1 MRKSF
6 TVSLRVGKEELFAK
20 NQKVIEKERER
31 ERTES
36 GRGGKARQ
44 RHRYIYICIKHNQK
58 TLLTSV

>member
-31 ERTES
+31 ERTET
-36 GRGGKARQ
+36 GRGGEGET
-44 RHRYIYICIKHNQK
+44 K
-58 TLLTSV
+58 T